1 VRNIVAEELVDEINL
16 PAPGH
21 MSFGPAESFSPE
33 HFAHLYDI
41 NSLSS
46 QRVNRAALRNCA
58 NRVGGL
64 LLWVS
69 SSSTRGGTSAVP
81 GTVVRGQRQRWIR
94 RQCNTP
100 VS

>member
-1 VRNIVAEELVDEINL
+1 MRNIVAEELVDEIDNL
-16 PAPGH
+16 RAPGH

-33 HFAHLYDI
+33 QFAHLYDI

-46 QRVNRAALRNCA
+46 QRVNGALRNCA

-69 SSSTRGGTSAVP
+69 SSSPRGGTPPYLAS
-81 GTVVRGQRQRWIR
+81 
-94 RQCNTP
+94 
-100 VS
+100 